1 MSCSCG
7 CSQQQF
13 GSPCACGSSGGRGL
27 SCGCGITR
35 VRIVRLVREPRAQL
49 APLGELRGVIYRAS
63 RAPGEAPKNYVH
75 FFHHRLP
82 VLAADPTGKRLYIV
96 GGQYRVTKRGIE
108 G

>member
-1 MSCSCG
+1 MACSCG
-7 CSQQQF
+7 CAQQQF

-35 VRIVRLVREPRAQL
+35 VRITRLVRAPL

-63 RAPGEAPKNYVH
+63 RAPGEVPKNYVH
-75 FFHHRLP
+75 FFRQRLP
-82 VLAADPTGKRLYIV
+82 VLAVDPTGRRLYIV

>member
-1 MSCSCG
+1 MACSCG

-13 GSPCACGSSGGRGL
+13 ASPCACGSSGGPGL

-35 VRIVRLVREPRAQL
+35 MRITRLVRLPL

-63 RAPGEAPKNYVH
+63 RAPGEVPKNYIPS
-75 FFHHRLP
+75 FHPRLP
-82 VLAADPTGKRLYIV
+82 VLAADPTGKRLYIL

>member
-1 MSCSCG
+1 MPCSCG
-7 CSQQQF
+7 CAQQQF
-13 GSPCACGSSGGRGL
+13 SSPCARASSAGRGS

-35 VRIVRLVREPRAQL
+35 VLVTRLARAPL

-63 RAPGEAPKNYVH
+63 RAPGEVPKNYVH
-75 FFHHRLP
+75 FFNQRLP
-82 VLAADPTGKRLYIV
+82 VLAVDPTGRRLYIL